1 MKLKHILY
9 ILIITSQ
16 FSGCSSRS
24 KGFFE
29 DLYSNTET
37 RSATAQDYATVKVP
51 KSAPII
57 RESAYE
63 QQQKREER
71 QSRSYPSKVSDS
83 YHATGKIIEADYDKD
98 VKLYVY
104 IFLKSGS
111 SNPISFYYDKDLRP
125 IGRVMT
131 INVKEN
137 FLISVSTTKSEKIDR
152 ANTTHRRYKKRIKSN
167 LNTPDVE
174 KINTL

>member
-16 FSGCSSRS
+16 FSGCSSKA

-29 DLYSNTET
+29 DLYSDTET
-37 RSATAQDYATVKVP
+37 RSATAQDYATVKAT
-51 KSAPII
+51 STAPII
-57 RESAYE
+57 KETAYE
-63 QQQKREER
+63 QQQRNK
-71 QSRSYPSKVSDS
+71 QKYSRSKVSDS
-83 YHATGKIIEADYDKD
+83 YQATGKIIEANYDKD

-104 IFLKSGS
+104 TFLKSGS
-111 SNPISFYYDKDLRP
+111 SNPVTFYYDKDLRP
-125 IGRVMT
+125 IGRTMT

-137 FLISVSTTKSEKIDR
+137 FLISVSTKESEKVDR
-152 ANTTHRRYKKRIKSN
+152 TNTKHRRYKKRIKSR
-167 LNTPDVE
+167 LNTPTVE